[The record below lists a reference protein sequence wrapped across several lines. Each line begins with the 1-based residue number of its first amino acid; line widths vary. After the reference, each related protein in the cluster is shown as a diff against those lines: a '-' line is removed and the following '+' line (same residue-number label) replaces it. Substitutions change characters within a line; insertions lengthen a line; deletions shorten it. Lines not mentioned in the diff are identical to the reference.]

1 MQKRFIY
8 IVGSRF
14 SVSNNLDDC
23 LRSTSCNCEC
33 YFYNQLHCMS
43 TEQEVQRLEEAKPGP
58 EKAKVLKNV
67 ARRLESQ
74 LETYYQQRNCKERLR
89 FDPKLKE
96 KGLLDLKNV

>member
-1 MQKRFIY
+1 
-8 IVGSRF
+8 
-14 SVSNNLDDC
+14 
-23 LRSTSCNCEC
+23 
-33 YFYNQLHCMS
+33 MS